1 MTGKGV
7 GVGEP
12 DWYRQ
17 KCEYEIDHCLFG
29 DSGTIS
35 DLLTYAFMSLK
46 KVFNRNALF
55 KNFV

>member
-1 MTGKGV
+1 MTGKG
-7 GVGEP
+7 GGKP

-29 DSGTIS
+29 DSGTLS